1 MFMYCGISTLVWGVL
16 FGGYFGDAIDVVA
29 RTFFHVEVPEGG
41 LVKAL
46 WFVPLNDP
54 MKMLIYSMAFGVIHL
69 FTGLGIKGY
78 MLLKDKKV
86 LDFFCD
92 VVLWYVFLIGL
103 LLMLLPSEIFASIA
117 QIDPSI
123 FPPAVA
129 GTGKVLSIVGV
140 VGIIHVRTCQ

>member
-1 MFMYCGISTLVWGVL
+1 
-16 FGGYFGDAIDVVA
+16 
-29 RTFFHVEVPEGG
+29 
-41 LVKAL
+41 
-46 WFVPLNDP
+46 
-54 MKMLIYSMAFGVIHL
+54 MAFGVIHL

-123 FPPAVA
+123 FPPAVS
-129 GTGKVLSIVGV
+129 GTGKVLAIVAVSYTHLLFHHTNCKGQKV
-140 VGIIHVRTCQ
+140 WGNKL